1 MILKKIILKKSQILL
16 AGTPS
21 VIKKNFKEPS
31 FSILKYINKN
41 KKNSL
46 MLGGDTVSDLPF
58 KGLKSSGGGSSL
70 HYLSNKVLPVLKSLY
85 KNQKKFNVI

>member
-1 MILKKIILKKSQILL
+1 ML

-21 VIKKNFKEPS
+21 LTIKNFKEPS
-31 FSILKYINKN
+31 TTILRYMNKN

-70 HYLSNKVLPVLKSLY
+70 YYLSNQVLPILKNLY
-85 KNQKKFNVI
+85 MNQKQFNVI